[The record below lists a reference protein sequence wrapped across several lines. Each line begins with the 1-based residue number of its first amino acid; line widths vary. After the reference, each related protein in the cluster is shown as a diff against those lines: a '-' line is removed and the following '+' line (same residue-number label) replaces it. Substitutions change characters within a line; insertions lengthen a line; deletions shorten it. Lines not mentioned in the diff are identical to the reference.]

1 MNNRKEMNTEMIL
14 ILLCLIVPSIM
25 FTQEATMEKPD
36 GYSSET
42 TMKIAYFFG
51 TLDLIEKDFPVPDD
65 VEEYKDIIYKTVD
78 STNLKLDIYHA
89 KNISESAPL
98 LLFIHGGAW
107 KKGNKHDY
115 LRYLVDFARKG
126 YVTATVQY
134 RFSNKVKFPAQL
146 QDVKA
151 AIRWLKKNADNY
163 NINSKKVAVIGGSA
177 GGHLAMMAGYTSG
190 ISEFNEETESPYS
203 SEVQAVVNLYGP
215 ADLTTEYAREQS
227 SVTNLIGKKYN
238 EAPELFQKASPTNY
252 ITADDPPTLIFQGTI
267 DELVPF
273 SQSDNLTKQLEN
285 AGAQVEYHKLE
296 GWPHTMDLSVE
307 VNEYCQ
313 FYMDRFF
320 KKHLFLKSKIMLKQ
334 NSIK

>member
-107 KKGNKHDY
+107 KKGDKHDY
-115 LRYLVDFARKG
+115 LRYLIDFARKG

-163 NINSKKVAVIGGSA
+163 YINSKKVAVIGGSA

>member
-1 MNNRKEMNTEMIL
+1 
-14 ILLCLIVPSIM
+14 M